1 MHVFEAA
8 KDLVE
13 EILYKLFF
21 EWARCE
27 ETVQVGA
34 EELGD
39 EVAGRLLALFRGIEG
54 GLTYISSSGEIKMSL
69 SEMT

>member
-13 EILYKLFF
+13 EVLYKLFF

-34 EELGD
+34 KELGD
-39 EVAGRLLALFRGIEG
+39 EVAGCLLALFREVWGWC
-54 GLTYISSSGEIKMSL
+54 
-69 SEMT
+69 